1 MADAPGA
8 TRNRSLQ
15 PANARTRCAA
25 GRHKVSCCVTSSHR
39 AIDAGTMIAMPLQG
53 SDTPHPQRRR
63 AKRSAAAGRVKRH
76 GPTRQPVVP
85 TAATRLPQRPDP
97 SILSEAIPLF
107 FIGRNKDGFWVAL
120 DADGSVGGIFLLKH
134 SALRFANT
142 NTQPRGCA
150 TMFVEETLRT
160 RHREQRQPVC
170 CSPWRRE
177 AARIASCTATS
188 PYISHYLCMIGQ
200 ICEE

>member
-1 MADAPGA
+1 
-8 TRNRSLQ
+8 
-15 PANARTRCAA
+15 
-25 GRHKVSCCVTSSHR
+25 
-39 AIDAGTMIAMPLQG
+39 MIAMPLQG

-76 GPTRQPVVP
+76 GPMRQPVAP

-120 DADGSVGGIFLLKH
+120 DADGSVGGIFLLKR
-134 SALRFANT
+134 SALQFANT

-150 TMFVEETLRT
+150 TMFLSERFELDIENKGNPLAA
-160 RHREQRQPVC
+160 HFG
-170 CSPWRRE
+170 
-177 AARIASCTATS
+177 AARRIVSRLAQQLAASAGKMVAAAPTLIARLSRALTEKRVHRVAIES
-188 PYISHYLCMIGQ
+188 ELFRGRYKHASKNDDDLPIVR
-200 ICEE
+200 